1 MNLNDLGRWG
11 FLFVWE
17 STLSLTKF
25 FYVNLLLL
33 FIKELQKFTKENW
46 ALKQLH
52 RLVTDDKLNIS
63 MSNFMLEEILCTDLA
78 ENPRRVFDV
87 VSRLTFR
94 GTRFDSFKR
103 SGIIEQTLE
112 YIKNH
117 EFPEDNTLK
126 SEKDNFISK
135 LLQNAKPWELDDAS
149 ARFEKYREDR

>member
-1 MNLNDLGRWG
+1 
-11 FLFVWE
+11 
-17 STLSLTKF
+17 
-25 FYVNLLLL
+25 
-33 FIKELQKFTKENW
+33 
-46 ALKQLH
+46 
-52 RLVTDDKLNIS
+52 
-63 MSNFMLEEILCTDLA
+63 MLEEILCTDLA
-78 ENPRRVFDV
+78 ENPRLVFDV